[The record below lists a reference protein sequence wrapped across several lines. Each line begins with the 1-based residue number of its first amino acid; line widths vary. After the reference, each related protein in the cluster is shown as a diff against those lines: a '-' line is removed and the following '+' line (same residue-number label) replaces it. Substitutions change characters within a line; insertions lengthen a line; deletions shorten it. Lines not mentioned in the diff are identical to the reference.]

1 MTYQKNS
8 QPGSSDRPVSGASA
22 TGASLSEAASN
33 GSTPRTGPD
42 RSTPLVESVHR
53 TVPVQTGSQR
63 SIPKQASPA
72 QVDQVIASALPLTGI
87 VPVIEAP
94 ASKGSSESQQP
105 RESGF
110 AEATRVAGVVM
121 AGLFFVGIG
130 LGVVIHSYG
139 FPIWLAVTLPAI
151 VFAGSVEFVL
161 LDMMS
166 LHASLGSIA
175 LMTLL
180 VNSRHLMYGL
190 SYPIERVRGPLAK
203 FYSVYTLTDE
213 AYVLNSGP
221 NRHTLRDSRIL
232 WIHAGMHVSVICG
245 TLLGYVLGVSFLSEL
260 KGLGFVMTALFA
272 ILTVDAYRESKDRLT
287 ALIALVAAAAGLL
300 IAPQS
305 MLVVSM
311 VVYLALL
318 VVRFAV
324 QKHRGTLPEH
334 MLVADENPVSTP
346 ER

>member
-1 MTYQKNS
+1 MSISKNS
-8 QPGSSDRPVSGASA
+8 VSAPEVSSQPAP
-22 TGASLSEAASN
+22 
-33 GSTPRTGPD
+33 
-42 RSTPLVESVHR
+42 
-53 TVPVQTGSQR
+53 Q
-63 SIPKQASPA
+63 QASQPA
-72 QVDQVIASALPLTGI
+72 PHLASPEQVDQVIASALPLTGMI
-87 VPVIEAP
+87 PVVEAP
-94 ASKGSSESQQP
+94 ASPDTPGSQQP

-110 AEATRVAGVVM
+110 AEAMRTAGVVM

-139 FPIWLAVTLPAI
+139 FPMWLAVVLPGI

-166 LHASLGSIA
+166 LHASLVSIA

-190 SYPIERVRGPLAK
+190 SYPIERVRSPFAK

-221 NRHTLRDSRIL
+221 DRHTLRGSRIL
-232 WIHAGMHVSVICG
+232 WIHAGMQVSVICG

-260 KGLGFVMTALFA
+260 KGLDFVMTALFA

-287 ALIALVAAAAGLL
+287 AVIAVVAAAAGLL

-318 VVRFAV
+318 VARFVV
-324 QKHRGTLPEH
+324 QKRRGTLPEH
-334 MLVADENPVSTP
+334 MLVADEETSETSAASTH
-346 ER
+346 

>member
-1 MTYQKNS
+1 MSISKNS
-8 QPGSSDRPVSGASA
+8 ISSPASSQPAPQQASQPA
-22 TGASLSEAASN
+22 
-33 GSTPRTGPD
+33 P
-42 RSTPLVESVHR
+42 H
-53 TVPVQTGSQR
+53 
-63 SIPKQASPA
+63 QASPE
-72 QVDQVIASALPLTGI
+72 QVEQVIASALPLTGMI
-87 VPVIEAP
+87 PVVEAP
-94 ASKGSSESQQP
+94 ASPDAQEPQQP
-105 RESGF
+105 RVSGF
-110 AEATRVAGVVM
+110 AEAMRTAGVVM

-139 FPIWLAVTLPAI
+139 FPMWLAVVLPGI

-166 LHASLGSIA
+166 LHASLVSIA

-190 SYPIERVRGPLAK
+190 SYPIERVRHPLAK

-221 NRHTLRDSRIL
+221 DRHTLRGSRIL
-232 WIHAGMHVSVICG
+232 WIHAGMQVSVICG

-287 ALIALVAAAAGLL
+287 AVIALVAAAAGLL

-311 VVYLALL
+311 VVYLSLL
-318 VVRFAV
+318 VARYAV
-324 QKHRGTLPEH
+324 QKRRGTLPEH
-334 MLVADENPVSTP
+334 MLVADHDGGSEQT
-346 ER
+346 R